1 MDDDN
6 KLVQSVDAARQPPLP
21 TPEIRVTCRLNNG
34 EIRSASF
41 RNTVRIGRDAGCE
54 VRLPTEVVSRQH
66 AQLYFDGTQWRVR
79 DNNSGNGT
87 YLDGH
92 LVSDAALPVKS
103 TLQLG
108 EQGPVIWLEILP
120 IVAPAQTPIS
130 ASVAPPKPLAAVPQ
144 LPPEPHALTIS
155 YDLASG
161 EKRTVR
167 FTEKVIIGRDESS
180 DICLKVASVSRRHVE
195 IFPDGLQWKVKN
207 LGSNGTYING
217 INITEAALPATS
229 TLQIGTDGPTLSLA
243 IEGAPVTRVAPNKPD
258 EIEAPE
264 TLTQIVRH
272 YFDASTDH
280 EPGPRTIMVRKAF
293 HEVKKKQS
301 KRHLAMLSV
310 AGILLLTSVGIGVQ
324 QYMKLQKSREVA
336 IEMFYTMKTLTLHL
350 SRIESMLEGAESR
363 ARRDEIAS
371 KRKQLAALE
380 QQYDRFLEE
389 SDLLGSRMSEED
401 RLILRVARIF
411 GECELDMPPGFA
423 LEVKRYIAKWKS
435 SDRLKNA
442 IKRMRANNHAQT
454 IQQAMTAVH
463 LPPQFLYLALQ
474 ESSFNHA
481 AVGPPTRFGIAK
493 GIWQFIPSTARQY
506 GLSTGPL
513 VDLPEYD
520 PDDQRFDFNLA
531 TKAAARFIRDIYNTD
546 AQASGLLVMASYN
559 WGPRSILDRIRT
571 MPANPRDRNFW
582 KLLEKHTI
590 PKETYDYVYYIV
602 SAAVIGENP
611 RLFGFDFDNP
621 LATMDEKAVRAV
633 GS

>member
-1 MDDDN
+1 
-6 KLVQSVDAARQPPLP
+6 
-21 TPEIRVTCRLNNG
+21 
-34 EIRSASF
+34 
-41 RNTVRIGRDAGCE
+41 
-54 VRLPTEVVSRQH
+54 
-66 AQLYFDGTQWRVR
+66 
-79 DNNSGNGT
+79 
-87 YLDGH
+87 
-92 LVSDAALPVKS
+92 
-103 TLQLG
+103 
-108 EQGPVIWLEILP
+108 
-120 IVAPAQTPIS
+120 
-130 ASVAPPKPLAAVPQ
+130 
-144 LPPEPHALTIS
+144 
-155 YDLASG
+155 
-161 EKRTVR
+161 
-167 FTEKVIIGRDESS
+167 
-180 DICLKVASVSRRHVE
+180 
-195 IFPDGLQWKVKN
+195 
-207 LGSNGTYING
+207 
-217 INITEAALPATS
+217 
-229 TLQIGTDGPTLSLA
+229 
-243 IEGAPVTRVAPNKPD
+243 
-258 EIEAPE
+258 
-264 TLTQIVRH
+264 
-272 YFDASTDH
+272 
-280 EPGPRTIMVRKAF
+280 
-293 HEVKKKQS
+293 
-301 KRHLAMLSV
+301 
-310 AGILLLTSVGIGVQ
+310 
-324 QYMKLQKSREVA
+324 
-336 IEMFYTMKTLTLHL
+336 
-350 SRIESMLEGAESR
+350 MLEGAESR
-363 ARRDEIAS
+363 TRREEIAS

-389 SDLLGSRMSEED
+389 SDLLGGRMSEED

-621 LATMDEKAVRAV
+621 LATMDGKAVRAV